1 MKIYNKK
8 INDEDLKTI
17 RKNIGLVL
25 SLNSI

>member
-1 MKIYNKK
+1 MKIYDKK
-8 INDEDLKTI
+8 INDEDLKII